1 MKVLLYYFSFGL
13 YSCLFSNCKEP
24 DIQVELLDNPEYIYD
39 DNFSIEALSI
49 DSIKI
54 GDPLGTIEQE
64 KVIKSDNG
72 WQIRQ
77 GDIGYYVKENSVEK
91 IKVGWNFLKQIGI
104 TDAHFIERKLGKADE
119 ILIRKSKSGGTPL
132 FEIYHYKKGY
142 TLFWCWLFENELSYI
157 IFGNNLNLDEEKRI
171 LSEIESLQVIVSKG
185 LEAFHSGKF
194 SVAVSNLEKAILIRP
209 NNTFLRY
216 QLARSYERIN
226 QKEKALSH
234 YTSIPNINPNSQFA
248 AQSCLNAAIIH
259 KEKNH
264 YNEAMTTLENVFQ
277 LNPSDS
283 IFKAANDLVL
293 EIWIEN
299 IDNKAFVDN
308 KILNS
313 PMYGKIFS
321 KINEQEKKE
330 IYLLY
335 HAASFFYQS
344 AKSINKK
351 YCSSINESGYVL
363 KMVQEQYGA
372 EGALLSPIIAAG
384 EVPKEWM
391 EELNNENFILRM
403 GLLFV
408 KTDSYNRLPSSSE
421 LMELYQ

>member
-1 MKVLLYYFSFGL
+1 MLKKTVW
-13 YSCLFSNCKEP
+13 K
-24 DIQVELLDNPEYIYD
+24 
-39 DNFSIEALSI
+39 
-49 DSIKI
+49 
-54 GDPLGTIEQE
+54 
-64 KVIKSDNG
+64 
-72 WQIRQ
+72 
-77 GDIGYYVKENSVEK
+77 K

-226 QKEKALSH
+226 QKEKALPH

-321 KINEQEKKE
+321 KINKQEKKE

-335 HAASFFYQS
+335 HAALFYYQS
-344 AKSINKK
+344 AKSINKN
-351 YCSSINESGYVL
+351 YCSSISESGYVL
-363 KMVQEQYGA
+363 KIVQELYGA

-408 KTDSYNRLPSSSE
+408 KTDSFNRLPGSSE